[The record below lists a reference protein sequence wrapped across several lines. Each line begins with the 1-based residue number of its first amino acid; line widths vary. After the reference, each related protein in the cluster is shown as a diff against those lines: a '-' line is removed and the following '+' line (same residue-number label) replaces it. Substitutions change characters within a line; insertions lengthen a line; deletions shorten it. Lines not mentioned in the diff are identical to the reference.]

1 MNSKRFSG
9 AIFAIITLFNLPVFA
24 AGWQITGYDSHVELN
39 WESLHEEGTR
49 YRVQVTQDGKNWH
62 TRLETN
68 SAFAMD
74 FVRDLGTNL
83 TLQYRLMEVN
93 GDTET
98 ELATGEAKTR
108 DFTDDELLDM
118 VQRYTFRY
126 FWDHAEPSSGM
137 ARERI
142 PFMDQDGDIVTTGG
156 TGFGIAAIITAAERG
171 WVNRKA
177 AVARLN
183 KMTDHL
189 EQFERFKGMWAH
201 WYTADDLNAFN
212 FSKYDDGGDIV
223 ESAFM
228 MQGLLTA
235 RQYFNGEDKEEQRLR
250 NRITALW
257 EDMDWEWYTQGKD
270 ILYWH
275 WSKNYGWKMNHP
287 IKGYNEALIVYI
299 LAASSPTNA
308 ISAEPYHEG
317 WGGWEVKEFRNY
329 STYYGMTLPLGNK
342 VNMGGPLFFAHY
354 SFMGLDPRG
363 LRDRYTN
370 YWEQNKRH
378 TLINRAYCIDNP
390 FGWQGYGEDLWG
402 LTAGDMVPVGYTAH
416 APGAERDH
424 GTIAPTA
431 ALSSMPY
438 TPAESMKVLKNLYRN
453 HGRHMFGR
461 MGFFDGINLSV
472 SDNPET
478 QVRNTYL
485 AIDQGP
491 IVGMIENYRTALLWN
506 TFMKDKDVQRGL
518 KKLGFTIDHKVQSN
532 IQSIGH

>member
-93 GDTET
+93 GDTEK
-98 ELATGEAKTR
+98 ELVSGEAKTR

-126 FWDHAEPSSGM
+126 FWDHADPSSGM

-171 WVNRKA
+171 WVTRKA

-212 FSKYDDGGDIV
+212 MFNKFQMV
-223 ESAFM
+223 LM
-228 MQGLLTA
+228 NLT
-235 RQYFNGEDKEEQRLR
+235 
-250 NRITALW
+250 
-257 EDMDWEWYTQGKD
+257 
-270 ILYWH
+270 
-275 WSKNYGWKMNHP
+275 
-287 IKGYNEALIVYI
+287 
-299 LAASSPTNA
+299 
-308 ISAEPYHEG
+308 
-317 WGGWEVKEFRNY
+317 
-329 STYYGMTLPLGNK
+329 
-342 VNMGGPLFFAHY
+342 
-354 SFMGLDPRG
+354 
-363 LRDRYTN
+363 
-370 YWEQNKRH
+370 
-378 TLINRAYCIDNP
+378 
-390 FGWQGYGEDLWG
+390 
-402 LTAGDMVPVGYTAH
+402 
-416 APGAERDH
+416 
-424 GTIAPTA
+424 
-431 ALSSMPY
+431 
-438 TPAESMKVLKNLYRN
+438 
-453 HGRHMFGR
+453 
-461 MGFFDGINLSV
+461 
-472 SDNPET
+472 
-478 QVRNTYL
+478 
-485 AIDQGP
+485 
-491 IVGMIENYRTALLWN
+491 
-506 TFMKDKDVQRGL
+506 
-518 KKLGFTIDHKVQSN
+518 
-532 IQSIGH
+532 